1 MQHHDDLKDHRHHD
15 SPHAEHPHV
24 HAENDHSHSHDDE
37 HSGHDHHDDKHEHG
51 NHGHHNGEHEHRH
64 SHEGL
69 WARIKHFLIPHAHGH
84 HEAALDT
91 ALATDRGIWAVKV
104 SLVALL
110 ITALFQVAIVY
121 ISGSVALLADTIH
134 NFSDALTAI
143 PLGLAFVLARRPRD
157 KRFTYGYGRAE
168 DIAGV
173 IIVLMILFSAVEAIR
188 QAVLKII
195 HPEPITNLGWV
206 AAAAIIGFLGNE
218 LVAIFRINIGKQ
230 IGSAALVADG
240 YHART
245 DGFTSLAVLAGAIG
259 VWLGFPL
266 FDPIIGI
273 AIGVAILVIVWNSA
287 RDMYYRIM
295 DAVDP
300 EITHLVEVTAN
311 DVPGVLAV
319 HDTAIRWV
327 GHRQRAELHITVNC
341 ELPMHES
348 HHIAEE
354 VRHSIFHVLPA
365 LVDITIHADP
375 CECERSNNHHHHTE
389 HHLPAVMKP
398 TS

>member
-1 MQHHDDLKDHRHHD
+1 M
-15 SPHAEHPHV
+15 
-24 HAENDHSHSHDDE
+24 
-37 HSGHDHHDDKHEHG
+37 
-51 NHGHHNGEHEHRH
+51 
-64 SHEGL
+64 
-69 WARIKHFLIPHAHGH
+69 
-84 HEAALDT
+84 
-91 ALATDRGIWAVKV
+91 
-104 SLVALL
+104 ALL
-110 ITALFQVAIVY
+110 ITAIFQVVIVA

-134 NFSDALTAI
+134 NFSDALTAV
-143 PLGLAFVLARRPRD
+143 PLGLAFTLAKRARD
-157 KRFTYGYGRAE
+157 KRYTYGFGRAE

-206 AAAAIIGFLGNE
+206 AAAAIIGFIGNE
-218 LVAIFRINIGKQ
+218 LVAIFRINVGRQ

-266 FDPIIGI
+266 LDPIIGI
-273 AIGVAILVIVWNSA
+273 LIGVAILVIVWNSA
-287 RDMYYRIM
+287 RDMYFRIM

-300 EITHLVEVTAN
+300 ETTHLVEHTTEHVE
-311 DVPGVLAV
+311 GVLSV
-319 HDTAIRWV
+319 HDVAIRWV

-341 ELPMHES
+341 ELPTHES

-354 VRHSIFHVLPA
+354 VRHALFHSLPT
-365 LVDITIHADP
+365 LVDITVHVDP
-375 CECERSNNHHHHTE
+375 CECERNNNHHHHTE
-389 HHLPAVMKP
+389 HHVLPAA
-398 TS
+398 T